1 MPKEKRPEI
10 AIGDEVY
17 LRIPIKTHILTP
29 QDDPL
34 QVVKTYALSQLQT
47 GDILFIAETPLAI
60 MQNRH
65 RHISTIKVS
74 FWAKLLARF
83 VTKSPYGVGVRSP
96 RAMQVAIEEV
106 GLARILLATLASA
119 WGKLV
124 LRRRGDFYRV
134 AGLAVK
140 SIDAEHTMG
149 IKEYYD
155 YVIPGPV
162 RCDEICASIKA
173 ETGCD
178 ACVVDVND
186 IQVPEILG
194 SSFSGNRELEE
205 MVVKALADNPLGQG
219 AQCTPMGILRKVSQ
233 TAS

>member
-10 AIGDEVY
+10 EVDGEKY

-29 QDDPL
+29 EDELAEIVRRYVFP
-34 QVVKTYALSQLQT
+34 KSKH
-47 GDILFIAETPLAI
+47 GDIVFIAETPLAI

-65 RHISTIKVS
+65 RHIDSIKVS
-74 FWAKLLARF
+74 LWAKLLSRF

-119 WGKLV
+119 WGKLI

-149 IKEYYD
+149 VKEYYE
-155 YVIPGPV
+155 YVIPGPINS
-162 RCDEICASIKA
+162 DEVCKRLKN
-173 ETGCD
+173 EFGFD
-178 ACVVDVND
+178 FCVVDVND

-194 SSFSGNRELEE
+194 SSFAENATLKDI
-205 MVVKALADNPLGQG
+205 VVKSLADNPLGQG
-219 AQCTPMGILRKVSQ
+219 AECTPLGIIRKIQ
-233 TAS
+233 